1 MAKDSAQIYK
11 KGQLAAHLFKSGNS
25 LVFKYSEDYLKL
37 GGTPIATTLP
47 LTDLPAALPG
57 GTSPAYFAGLL
68 PEGRRLN
75 AISSRLKTSVDNDLA
90 LLIEIGQDLIGD
102 VQVLP
107 EDGLPELDRETLELP
122 RDTSHLNF
130 TEIRDKFFGL
140 KASGI
145 PGMQDKVSSK
155 MLNVR
160 SKTANNSY
168 IVKFNPDDAP
178 FAVENEAFFLG
189 LAKKCGLT
197 TSKYELLTDSVGN
210 HALRL
215 QRFDREATDLGTMRL
230 AVEDGCQAMNLYPS
244 AKYDVDFVEMAQKL
258 ISLCPAKGT
267 AGYSLFKQLVF
278 AWLTGNGDAHA
289 KNFSILETQ
298 AKEWVIS
305 PAYDLLCTAYYN
317 HDREMALS
325 IDGEK
330 TGWNRNLL
338 IKVAQQLFVPE
349 KAATAVI
356 DKQLKVL
363 GDLPSELVDHAL
375 PFQRYD
381 NNEVSKLLTRRSRS
395 LSNK

>member
-1 MAKDSAQIYK
+1 MASESAQIYK
-11 KGQLAAHLFKSGNS
+11 KGRLAAHLFKSGNS
-25 LVFKYSEDYLKL
+25 LVFKYREDYLKL

-47 LTDLPAALPG
+47 LTDVPLALPG

-75 AISSRLKTSVDNDLA
+75 AISSRLKTSTDNDLA
-90 LLIEIGQDLIGD
+90 LLLEIGQDLIGD

-107 EDGLPELDRETLELP
+107 EGGKPELDRETLELP
-122 RDTSHLNF
+122 KDTSNLNF

-145 PGMQDKVSSK
+145 PGVQDKVSSK

-160 SKTANNSY
+160 SKSANNNY
-168 IVKFNPDDAP
+168 IVKFNPDEVP

-189 LAKKCGLT
+189 LAKKCGLSI
-197 TSKYELLTDSVGN
+197 SKYELLTDSVGN

-215 QRFDREATDLGTMRL
+215 QRFDRNATGFGATRL

-258 ISLCPAKGT
+258 ISLCPAKGA
-267 AGYSLFKQLVF
+267 AGYALFKQLVF

-289 KNFSILETQ
+289 KNFSILETPSN
-298 AKEWVIS
+298 EWVIS

-317 HDREMALS
+317 QDREMALS

-330 TGWNRNLL
+330 SGWNRELL
-338 IKVAQQLFVPE
+338 IKTAERLFVPQ
-349 KAATAVI
+349 KAAVAVI
-356 DKQLKVL
+356 DYQLKVL
-363 GDLPSELVDHAL
+363 KDLGSEIVDQVL
-375 PFQRYD
+375 PYKR
-381 NNEVSKLLTRRSRS
+381 NENFDVSKLLKKRSRS
-395 LSNK
+395 LSI